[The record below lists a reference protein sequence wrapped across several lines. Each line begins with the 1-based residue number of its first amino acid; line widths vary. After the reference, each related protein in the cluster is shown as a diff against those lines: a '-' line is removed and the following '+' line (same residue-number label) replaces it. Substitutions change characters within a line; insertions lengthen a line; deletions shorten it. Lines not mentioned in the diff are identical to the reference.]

1 MLILLSTG
9 LYIDN
14 LLLKYERVQVNDY
27 TKTILQLRENNGEL
41 TNELNDKTK
50 ELNEIKSY
58 IREKYYQS

>member
-58 IREKYYQS
+58 IQEKYYQS